1 MEVLR
6 VRKLADRSVPV
17 ARFDPTTG
25 EPLADPEPY
34 AFAGLKVE
42 NDGGAPAET
51 TMGFAFI
58 DRGIA
63 EGWLSVEGETV
74 VMRPSGPAS
83 NPWSGTPH
91 VFRQYDR
98 IVLHTVDGDVAYTVK
113 HQADKYA
120 AEGYDQPTDEQYAA
134 GETRVD
140 WFVTLELEA

>member
-25 EPLADPEPY
+25 ESLADPEPY
-34 AFAGLKVE
+34 AFAGLRIE
-42 NDGGAPAET
+42 NDGGAPAAT
-51 TMGFAFI
+51 TMGTAFI
-58 DRGIA
+58 DRGTD
-63 EGWLSVEGETV
+63 EGWLSTEGETV
-74 VMRPSGPAS
+74 VTRPSGPGS
-83 NPWSGTPH
+83 NPWKGTPH
-91 VFRQYDR
+91 VFRHFER
-98 IVLHTVDGDVAYTVK
+98 IVLHTVDGDVTYRVV

-120 AEGYDQPTDEQYAA
+120 LEGYEQPTPEQYAA

>member
-25 EPLADPEPY
+25 EPLPDPEPY
-34 AFAGLKVE
+34 ALAGLRIE
-42 NDGGAPAET
+42 NEGGAPAET

-63 EGWLSVEGETV
+63 EGWLSVTGESV
-74 VMRPSGPAS
+74 VHRPGGPSDNQWAL
-83 NPWSGTPH
+83 TH
-91 VFRQYDR
+91 TFRQFDT
-98 IVLHTVDGDVAYTVK
+98 VTLHTVDGDVTYTVV
-113 HQADKYA
+113 HQAGKYA
-120 AEGYDQPTDEQYAA
+120 LEGYDEPNDEQYAA